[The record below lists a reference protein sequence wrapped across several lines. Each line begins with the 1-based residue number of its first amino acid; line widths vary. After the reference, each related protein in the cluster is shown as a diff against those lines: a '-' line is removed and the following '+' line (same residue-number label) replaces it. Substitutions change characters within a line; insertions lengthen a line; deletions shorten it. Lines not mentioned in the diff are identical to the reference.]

1 LRDRFGGKVRSG
13 YKGSRSLSRL
23 RLISAKPCTTECL
36 AIARGKA
43 LLRFVNC

>member
-1 LRDRFGGKVRSG
+1 MPGRFGGKVRSG
-13 YKGSRSLSRL
+13 YKGNRTVSRL
-23 RLISAKPCTTECL
+23 MLISVKRCTTACL